1 MKTHERLRDLYR
13 VPGFTPRAVLSGVFG
28 DPQARVVHL
37 ARRGKKRFVGPAGPF
52 IAATTTGTCGRSAIA
67 PVAGSGSSSDSKGA
81 GSPVGAVA
89 R

>member
-13 VPGFTPRAVLSGVFG
+13 FPGFTPRGVLSGVFG
-28 DPQARVVHL
+28 DSGARVVHL
-37 ARRGKKRFVGPAGPF
+37 ARRGKKQSVGPAGPS
-52 IAATTTGTCGRSAIA
+52 IAATTTGTRARCAISPVRGCGS
-67 PVAGSGSSSDSKGA
+67 VSGSKGA